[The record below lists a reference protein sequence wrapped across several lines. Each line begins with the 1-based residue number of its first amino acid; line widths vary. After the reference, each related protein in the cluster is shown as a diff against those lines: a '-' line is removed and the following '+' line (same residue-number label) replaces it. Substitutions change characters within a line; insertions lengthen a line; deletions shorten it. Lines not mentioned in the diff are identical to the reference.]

1 MDEKEFEDFYE
12 QTRESLW
19 RYIMNVTRDAELSRD
34 MVQVAFLRYWRN
46 PPRWGEPRQ
55 KRAYLFRIATNMV
68 YDHGRALKREI
79 QFLSRWQKF
88 LEGNSS
94 IQEPSPELWECMN
107 HLNRKDRMLLWL
119 AYYEGME
126 HKEIA
131 EIISVKESSIPVMLF
146 RARKRLAKVL
156 EKFGYRSERHHVS

>member
-1 MDEKEFEDFYE
+1 
-12 QTRESLW
+12 
-19 RYIMNVTRDAELSRD
+19 
-34 MVQVAFLRYWRN
+34 
-46 PPRWGEPRQ
+46 
-55 KRAYLFRIATNMV
+55 
-68 YDHGRALKREI
+68 
-79 QFLSRWQKF
+79 
-88 LEGNSS
+88 
-94 IQEPSPELWECMN
+94 
-107 HLNRKDRMLLWL
+107 MLLWL